1 MKWIRIGDRYR
12 VDIERVRC
20 YGIPRNTPTV
30 IEFDYADNDDD
41 KFYCDSEEEARDIL
55 KEVDIAIGLYS
66 IQED

>member
-20 YGIPRNTPTV
+20 YGISRNTPTV

>member
-1 MKWIRIGDRYR
+1 MKWVRIGDRYR

-41 KFYCDSEEEARDIL
+41 KFYCDSEEGARDIL

>member
-12 VDIERVRC
+12 VDIEKVRY
-20 YGIPRNTPTV
+20 YGIPCNDLSI
-30 IEFDYADNDDD
+30 IEFDYGNNDHNR
-41 KFYCDSEEEARDIL
+41 FGFDSEEEARDML

>member
-12 VDIERVRC
+12 VDIESVRC